1 MSAPQAPKPS
11 RPQRDTS
18 TAQLERTQDSL
29 KDLSRKARQVETA
42 PDSLGSYF
50 SHLAKGTEKIFVI
63 ETDLYRAEISTKGGL
78 VRQWELRKF
87 NTWDNHPVQLV
98 DLDKGGDFSIL
109 FTSADGKLI
118 DTRALYFDAKEEN
131 WQKVI
136 LTGKDSYTLELVL
149 NINHA
154 SRIVESLRFEND
166 RYSFDVVVRFEN
178 MQAIVSNFEYQ
189 IIWENGLRLSEERSD
204 DEATFAAA
212 YSHIGGELVEI
223 DASTIDGEQR
233 MNPSGSTDWVATR
246 TKYFAVAIISSDHK
260 ASGAYLSGIRH
271 ALPNH
276 GVKEAYSIALKEPFK
291 GSSNET
297 ATCTVFLGPLDFYL
311 VKSYGADLERLM
323 SFGLEWIIRPIS
335 IYFMLPLFKFLH
347 SFIPNYG
354 LVIIV
359 FTIIIRLL
367 LYPLTHS
374 SMKSMKK
381 MQGLQPMMMELKEKY
396 KDDPQ
401 RMNREV
407 MKLYKEYGV
416 NPASGCLLLLPQMP
430 ILYALWAVFR
440 GAIELRQASFVLW
453 IKDLSIPDTIVH
465 LPFTLPLLD
474 ISQVSGLAVFM
485 GVTMFIQQK
494 MTVKDPRQKMMVWL
508 LPIMMTWLF
517 NSLPSGLNLYYS
529 VFNLLAIGQ
538 QLWATKN
545 TGDQVTLRK
554 VDEGKKKKSRGVF
567 NRLGLPKLK
576 R

>member
-1 MSAPQAPKPS
+1 
-11 RPQRDTS
+11 
-18 TAQLERTQDSL
+18 
-29 KDLSRKARQVETA
+29 
-42 PDSLGSYF
+42 
-50 SHLAKGTEKIFVI
+50 
-63 ETDLYRAEISTKGGL
+63 
-78 VRQWELRKF
+78 
-87 NTWDNHPVQLV
+87 
-98 DLDKGGDFSIL
+98 
-109 FTSADGKLI
+109 
-118 DTRALYFDAKEEN
+118 
-131 WQKVI
+131 
-136 LTGKDSYTLELVL
+136 
-149 NINHA
+149 
-154 SRIVESLRFEND
+154 
-166 RYSFDVVVRFEN
+166 
-178 MQAIVSNFEYQ
+178 
-189 IIWENGLRLSEERSD
+189 
-204 DEATFAAA
+204 
-212 YSHIGGELVEI
+212 
-223 DASTIDGEQR
+223 
-233 MNPSGSTDWVATR
+233 
-246 TKYFAVAIISSDHK
+246 
-260 ASGAYLSGIRH
+260 
-271 ALPNH
+271 
-276 GVKEAYSIALKEPFK
+276 GV
-291 GSSNET
+291 
-297 ATCTVFLGPLDFYL
+297 
-311 VKSYGADLERLM
+311 
-323 SFGLEWIIRPIS
+323 
-335 IYFMLPLFKFLH
+335 
-347 SFIPNYG
+347 
-354 LVIIV
+354 VIIV

-374 SMKSMKK
+374 SMESMKK

-440 GAIELRQASFVLW
+440 GAIELRQAAFVLW

-545 TGDQVTLRK
+545 TGNQVTLRK